1 MVPLLDMVDLR
12 DCAFMGLG
20 FWSMGCSGSREE
32 RSAAAGWLAA
42 GAEKSSDMF
51 DFVRLF

>member
-1 MVPLLDMVDLR
+1 
-12 DCAFMGLG
+12 
-20 FWSMGCSGSREE
+20 MGCREGRSGSW